1 MQRPLL
7 RQPTK
12 RSHGPWAQAFRTSS
26 DACAVAAA
34 GAAWPAW
41 QRSLHCAAS
50 CLLEQPHGLGAAQ
63 LPTTDMTAD
72 AAPSAPS
79 CGRCSRTTFNR

>member
-12 RSHGPWAQAFRTSS
+12 RSYGLRAQACRTSG
-26 DACAVAAA
+26 DACAVAPA
-34 GAAWPAW
+34 GAASLAW
-41 QRSLHCAAS
+41 QRSLHCAS
-50 CLLEQPHGLGAAQ
+50 CLLEQPHGIGAAQ

-79 CGRCSRTTFNR
+79 CGRCSRTTSNR